1 MNKLLVGKPLKRVED
16 QRLLSGKGR
25 YVDDIRRYGETF
37 AVFVRS
43 PIAHGDIASIDTSA
57 ALAAPGVLG
66 VYTGA
71 DILRDGWKSIPCG
84 WKVIDRNGEAHK
96 AVPHYA
102 LTPDRARYVGDHLA
116 VVVAET
122 LAQARDA
129 AELVEIVFDELA
141 PVVDLAT
148 ATDGEQIH
156 ALAPRNLCYDWVL
169 GDEADI
175 DRVFAQAHHV
185 ASLDLVNNRLVPN
198 PMEPRAAIAEY
209 DSAMGS
215 YTLWSTSQ
223 NPHMLRWMLSDSV
236 TGIPETK
243 IRVIAPDVGGGFGM
257 KIYCYPE
264 ETTCL
269 WLAKKVGRPVR
280 WTADRSESFLADT
293 HGRDHLTTVQ
303 IALNTEGLFLGL
315 KVDTTA
321 NMGAYLSNYA
331 TSIPTYF
338 YATLLS
344 GCYKIPKIYCNV
356 RAVFTNTSPVDAY
369 RGAGRPEAAY
379 LIERIV
385 EVAAQEM
392 NIDAVEIRRRNFI
405 KPGDFP
411 YETPVHLTYDI
422 GDYDA
427 SLDEALRMI
436 DYDGFGARRAD
447 SLARGKLRGIGLA
460 CYIEACGVAPSQL
473 IGKMGAGAGLW
484 ESAQIRFNATGTAF
498 VLTGTHGHGQ
508 GHETTFGQIVAD
520 MLGIPIED
528 VEVVH
533 GDTSQVPMGMGTYG
547 SRSLAVGGSAI
558 VRAGEKVIAKG
569 RKIAAHMLEAP
580 EGDVVFEHGYYMV
593 EGSNKRVSIKEVAK
607 RAYVPLDYPA
617 DLEPGLDETAFY
629 DPANFTYPAGTHIC
643 EVEIDPDTGV
653 LEIVDWVAV
662 DDFGTVINPMIVEGQ
677 IHGGLA
683 QGIGQA
689 IMENG
694 VYDSESGQLLTGS
707 FMDYCMPRADDLPN
721 FRVGYTVTRCTH
733 NPLGAKGA
741 GEAGS
746 IAAPPTLMNAIV
758 NALGIRHIDMPATRE
773 KIWRVARGRTANET
787 EGKQA

>member
-1 MNKLLVGKPLKRVED
+1 MNKMLVGQSLKRKED
-16 QRLLSGKGR
+16 QRLLTGKGR
-25 YVDDIRRYGETF
+25 YVDDIRRHGETH

-43 PIAHGDIASIDTSA
+43 TVAHGIIRSIDNTA

-66 VYTGA
+66 VFTGK
-71 DILRDGWKSIPCG
+71 DIQRDNWGSIPCG
-84 WKVIDRNGEAHK
+84 WVVTDKNGKPHK
-96 AVPHYA
+96 AVPHFA

-122 LAQARDA
+122 YKQARDA
-129 AELVEIVFDELA
+129 AELVEIEFDDLPA
-141 PVVDLAT
+141 VIDLAT
-148 ATDGEQIH
+148 AMHGAQIH
-156 ALAPRNLCYDWVL
+156 DLAPKNLCYDWEI
-169 GDEADI
+169 GNEAEI
-175 DRVFAQAHHV
+175 NAIFAKAHHV
-185 ASLDLVNNRLVPN
+185 AKLDLVNNRLVPN

-209 DSAMGS
+209 DDATES

-223 NPHMLRWMLSDSV
+223 NPHMLRWMLCGSV

-243 IRVIAPDVGGGFGM
+243 LRVIAPDVGGGFGM

-269 WLAKKVGRPVR
+269 WLAKEVGRPVR
-280 WTADRSESFLADT
+280 WTGDRSESFLADT
-293 HGRDHLTTVQ
+293 HGRDHLTTVEL
-303 IALNTEGLFLGL
+303 ALDEAGTFLGM

-344 GCYKIPKIYCNV
+344 GCYRTPVIYCNV
-356 RAVFTNTSPVDAY
+356 RSLFTNTAPVDAY

-385 EVAAQEM
+385 EVAALETG
-392 NIDAVEIRRRNFI
+392 IDPIELRRRNFI
-405 KPGDFP
+405 KPQDFP
-411 YETPVHLTYDI
+411 FQTPVHLVYDV

-427 SLDEALRMI
+427 SLDEALKMA
-436 DYDGFGARRAD
+436 DYAGFPARREEAK
-447 SLARGKLRGIGLA
+447 ARGKLRGIGLA

-520 MLGIPIED
+520 MFGIPIED
-528 VEVVH
+528 VELVH

-569 RKIAAHMLEAP
+569 RKIAAHMLEAA
-580 EGDVVFEHGYYMV
+580 ESDIVFEDGLFAV
-593 EGSNKRVSIKEVAK
+593 AGTNKSVTIKDVAH
-607 RAYVPLDYPA
+607 RAYVPLDYPEG
-617 DLEPGLDETAFY
+617 LEPGLDETAFY
-629 DPANFTYPAGTHIC
+629 DPPNFTYPAGTHIC
-643 EVEIDPDTGV
+643 EVEIDPRTGV

-689 IMENG
+689 IMENS
-694 VYDSESGQLLTGS
+694 VYDPESGQLLTGS

-721 FRVGYTVTRCTH
+721 FRIGYTTTRCTH

-741 GEAGS
+741 GEAGA
-746 IAAPPTLMNAIV
+746 IAAPPTLINAIV

-773 KIWRVARGRTANET
+773 KIWRAARDKTAA
-787 EGKQA
+787 Q

>member
-1 MNKLLVGKPLKRVED
+1 MNDMLVGKPLKRKED
-16 QRLLSGKGR
+16 QRLLTGKGR
-25 YVDDIRRYGETF
+25 YVDDIRRPGETY

-43 PIAHGDIASIDTSA
+43 PVAHGTIKSINKEA

-66 VYTGA
+66 VFTGE
-71 DILRDGWKSIPCG
+71 DIQRDDWGSIPCG
-84 WKVIDRNGEAHK
+84 WVVTDRKGEPHK

-122 LAQARDA
+122 YEQARDG
-129 AELVEIVFDELA
+129 AELVEIDFDELE
-141 PVVDLAT
+141 PVINLAN
-148 ATDGEQIH
+148 ALEGEQIH
-156 ALAPRNLCYDWVL
+156 DLAPQNLCYDWEL
-169 GDEADI
+169 GSRTEI
-175 DRVFAQAHHV
+175 DAIFETAHHIT
-185 ASLDLVNNRLVPN
+185 SLDLVNNRLVPN
-198 PMEPRAAIAEY
+198 AMEPRAAIAEY
-209 DSAMGS
+209 DSGLDS

-223 NPHMLRWMLSDSV
+223 NPHMLRWMLSGSV

-269 WLAKKVGRPVR
+269 WLSKMIDRPVR
-280 WTADRSESFLADT
+280 WTGDRSESFLADT
-293 HGRDHLTTVQ
+293 HARDHLTTVDL
-303 IALNTEGLFLGL
+303 ALDKDGTFLGM
-315 KVDTTA
+315 KIDTTA

-338 YATLLS
+338 YATLFA
-344 GCYKIPKIYCNV
+344 GCYKTPVIYSNV

-379 LIERIV
+379 LIERV
-385 EVAAQEM
+385 VDVAAHEM
-392 NIDAVEIRRRNFI
+392 GLDPIEIRRRNFI
-405 KPGDFP
+405 KPADFP
-411 YETPVHLTYDI
+411 YQTPVHLTYDI

-436 DYDGFGARRAD
+436 DYDGFPARREEAK
-447 SLARGKLRGIGLA
+447 SRGKLRGIGLA

-484 ESAQIRFNATGTAF
+484 ESGQIRFNATGTAF

-520 MLGIPIED
+520 MFGIPIED
-528 VEVVH
+528 VELIH

-558 VRAGEKVIAKG
+558 VRAGEKVIEKG
-569 RKIAAHMLEAP
+569 RKIAAHMLEAS
-580 EGDVVFEHGYYMV
+580 VVDIEFEQGLYSV
-593 EGSNKRVSIKEVAK
+593 TGTNKSVTIKEVAE
-607 RAYVPLDYPA
+607 RAYVPLDYPEG
-617 DLEPGLDETAFY
+617 LEPGLDETAFY
-629 DPANFTYPAGTHIC
+629 DPGNFTYPAGTHIC
-643 EVEIDPDTGV
+643 EVEIDPRTGV

-694 VYDSESGQLLTGS
+694 VYDPESGQLITGS
-707 FMDYCMPRADDLPN
+707 FMDYCMPRADDLPK
-721 FRVGYTVTRCTH
+721 FRVGYTCTPCTH

-741 GEAGS
+741 GEAGC
-746 IAAPPTLMNAIV
+746 IAAPPTLINAIV
-758 NALGIRHIDMPATRE
+758 NALEIRHIDMPATGE
-773 KIWRVARGRTANET
+773 KLWRIAKDKIAAE
-787 EGKQA
+787 

>member
-1 MNKLLVGKPLKRVED
+1 MNDMLVGKPLKRKED
-16 QRLLSGKGR
+16 QRLLTGRGR
-25 YVDDIRRYGETF
+25 YVDDIRRHGETH

-43 PIAHGDIASIDTSA
+43 PIAHGVIKSIDKDA
-57 ALAAPGVLG
+57 ALASPGVLG
-66 VYTGA
+66 VYTGK
-71 DILRDGWKSIPCG
+71 DIKRDKWGSIPCG
-84 WKVIDRNGEAHK
+84 WIVTDRNGEPHK

-122 LAQARDA
+122 AKQARDG
-129 AELVEIVFDELA
+129 AELVEIEFEELD
-141 PVVDLAT
+141 PVIDLAT
-148 ATDGEQIH
+148 AMEGAQIH
-156 ALAPRNLCYDWVL
+156 DLASQNLCYDWEL
-169 GDEADI
+169 GNEVELDAIFDK
-175 DRVFAQAHHV
+175 AHHV

-209 DSAMGS
+209 DEAQED

-223 NPHMLRWMLSDSV
+223 NPHMLRWMLSGSV

-243 IRVIAPDVGGGFGM
+243 LRVIAPDVGGGFGM

-269 WLAKKVGRPVR
+269 WLAKEVGRPVR
-280 WTADRSESFLADT
+280 WTGDRSESFLADT
-293 HGRDHLTTVQ
+293 HGRDHLTTVKM
-303 IALNTEGLFLGL
+303 ALDEKGTFLGM

-344 GCYKIPKIYCNV
+344 GCYKTPAIYVNV
-356 RAVFTNTSPVDAY
+356 RSVFTTTAPVDAY

-385 EVAAQEM
+385 DVAAQEM
-392 NIDAVEIRRRNFI
+392 GMDPIELRRHNFI
-405 KPGDFP
+405 KPADYPFK
-411 YETPVHLTYDI
+411 TPVLLTYDI

-436 DYDGFGARRAD
+436 DYDGYEVRRAE
-447 SLARGKLRGIGLA
+447 SEARGKLRGIGVA

-473 IGKMGAGAGLW
+473 ISKMGAGAGLW

-520 MLGIPIED
+520 MFGIPMED
-528 VEVVH
+528 VELVH
-533 GDTSQVPMGMGTYG
+533 GDTSKVPMGMGTYG

-569 RKIAAHMLEAP
+569 RKIAAHMLEAA
-580 EGDVVFEHGYYMV
+580 EGDIEFEHGLFSV
-593 EGSNKRVSIKEVAK
+593 VGTNKSVSIKEVAE
-607 RAYVPLDYPA
+607 RAYVPSDYPE

-629 DPANFTYPAGTHIC
+629 DPSNFTYPAGTHIC
-643 EVEIDPDTGV
+643 EVEIDPKTGV

-662 DDFGTVINPMIVEGQ
+662 DDFGKVINPMIVEGQ

-689 IMENG
+689 IMENS
-694 VYDSESGQLLTGS
+694 VYDTESGQLLTGS

-721 FRVGYTVTRCTH
+721 FQVGYTTTLCTH
-733 NPLGAKGA
+733 NPIGAKGA
-741 GEAGS
+741 GEAGA
-746 IAAPPTLMNAIV
+746 IAAPPTLISAIS
-758 NALGIRHIDMPATRE
+758 NALGVKHIDMPATRE
-773 KIWRVARGRTANET
+773 KIWRVARDKMAAE
-787 EGKQA
+787 

>member
-1 MNKLLVGKPLKRVED
+1 MADKTISEALVGQSIKRKED
-16 QRLLSGKGR
+16 LRLLSGDGS
-25 YVDDIRRYGETF
+25 YVDDIRRHGEAQ

-43 PIAHGDIASIDTSA
+43 PYAHAVIRSIDKTA

-66 VYTGA
+66 VFTGK
-71 DILRDGWKSIPCG
+71 DIQEDNWGSIPCG
-84 WKVIDRNGEAHK
+84 WAVTDRHGEPHK

-122 LAQARDA
+122 LHQARDA
-129 AELVEIVFDELA
+129 AELVEIDYEELD
-141 PVVDLAT
+141 PVTDLAT
-148 ATDGEQIH
+148 AMEGAQIH
-156 ALAPRNLCYDWVL
+156 DMAPRNLCYDWEL
-169 GDEADI
+169 GSRETI
-175 DRVFAQAHHV
+175 DRIFAAAHHV
-185 ASLDLVNNRLVPN
+185 ASLDLVNNRLVPS

-209 DSAMGS
+209 EKAQDS

-223 NPHMLRWMLSDSV
+223 NPHMLRWMLSEAV
-236 TGIPETK
+236 TGIPETNL
-243 IRVIAPDVGGGFGM
+243 RVIAPDVGGGFGM

-269 WLAKKVGRPVR
+269 WLAKRIGRPVR
-280 WTADRSESFLADT
+280 WTADRSESFLADA
-293 HGRDHLTTVQ
+293 HGRDHLTRVEL
-303 IALNTEGLFLGL
+303 ALDEEGTFLGL

-338 YATLLS
+338 YATLLA
-344 GCYKIPKIYCNV
+344 GTYKTPEIYCNV
-356 RAVFTNTSPVDAY
+356 RAVFTTTSPVDAY

-385 EVAAQEM
+385 EVAALEM
-392 NIDAVEIRRRNFI
+392 GLDAIELRRRNFI
-405 KPGDFP
+405 KPADFP
-411 YETPVHLTYDI
+411 YQTPVHLTYDI

-427 SLDEALRMI
+427 SLDEALKMI
-436 DYDGFGARRAD
+436 DYTGFETRRAE
-447 SLARGKLRGIGLA
+447 AKTRGKLRGIGLA

-473 IGKMGAGAGLW
+473 IGKLGAGAGLW

-508 GHETTFGQIVAD
+508 GHETTFAQIVSD
-520 MLGIPIED
+520 MLGIPMESIRLI
-528 VEVVH
+528 H

-569 RKIAAHMLEAP
+569 KKIAAHLLEAA
-580 EGDVVFEHGYYMV
+580 EVDIEFADGMFTIAGTNRQISMVDVA
-593 EGSNKRVSIKEVAK
+593 RT
-607 RAYVPLDYPA
+607 AYIPFNYPD

-629 DPANFTYPAGTHIC
+629 DPQNFTYPAGTHIC
-643 EVEIDPDTGV
+643 EVEIDPETGV

-662 DDFGTVINPMIVEGQ
+662 DDFGKVINPMIVEGQ

-694 VYDSESGQLLTGS
+694 VYDPASGQLITGS
-707 FMDYCMPRADDLPN
+707 FMDYCMPRADDLPS
-721 FRVGYTVTRCTH
+721 FRVGYTETPCTH

-741 GEAGS
+741 GEAGA
-746 IAAPPTLMNAIV
+746 IAAPPTLINAIV

-773 KIWRVARGRTANET
+773 KLWRAAQSATAAE
-787 EGKQA
+787 

>member
-1 MNKLLVGKPLKRVED
+1 MNDLLVGQPLKRKED
-16 QRLLSGKGR
+16 QRLLAGKGR
-25 YVDDIRRYGETF
+25 YVDDIRRPGETH

-43 PIAHGDIASIDTSA
+43 PIAHGIIKSIDKSA
-57 ALAAPGVLG
+57 ALASPGVLG
-66 VYTGA
+66 VFTGK
-71 DILRDGWKSIPCG
+71 DIERDDWGSIPCG
-84 WKVIDRNGEAHK
+84 WVVTDRHGQPHK

-122 LAQARDA
+122 YTQARDA
-129 AELVEIVFDELA
+129 AELVEIEFEELE
-141 PVVDLAT
+141 PVVRLAT
-148 ATDGEQIH
+148 AMEGPQIH
-156 ALAPRNLCYDWVL
+156 DLAPQNLCYDWEL
-169 GDEADI
+169 GSRAEI
-175 DRVFAQAHHV
+175 DAVFERANHV
-185 ASLDLVNNRLVPN
+185 TSLELVNNRLVPN
-198 PMEPRAAIAEY
+198 AMEPRAALAEY
-209 DSAMGS
+209 DEGLESF
-215 YTLWSTSQ
+215 TLWSTSQ
-223 NPHMLRWMLSDSV
+223 NPHMLRWMLSGAV

-269 WLAKKVGRPVR
+269 WLSREVGRPVR
-280 WTADRSESFLADT
+280 WTGDRSEAFLADT
-293 HGRDHLTTVQ
+293 HARDHLTTVEL
-303 IALNTEGLFLGL
+303 ALDEQGTFLGM
-315 KVDTTA
+315 KIDTTA

-338 YATLLS
+338 YATLFA
-344 GCYKIPKIYCNV
+344 GCYKTPVIYSNV

-379 LIERIV
+379 LIERV
-385 EVAAQEM
+385 VDVAARETGL
-392 NIDAVEIRRRNFI
+392 DPVEIRRRNFI
-405 KPGDFP
+405 KPEDFP
-411 YETPVHLTYDI
+411 YTTPVLLTYDI

-436 DYDGFGARRAD
+436 DYDGFPARKVEAQT
-447 SLARGKLRGIGLA
+447 RGKLRGIGLA

-528 VEVVH
+528 VELIH

-558 VRAGEKVIAKG
+558 VRAGEKIIEKG
-569 RKIAAHMLEAP
+569 RKIAAHMLEAA
-580 EGDVVFEHGYYMV
+580 ETDIVFERGKYSV
-593 EGSNKRVSIKEVAK
+593 EGTDKAVTIKEVAE
-607 RAYVPLDYPA
+607 RAYVPLDYPEN
-617 DLEPGLDETAFY
+617 LEPGLDETAFY

-643 EVEIDPDTGV
+643 EVEIDPRTGV

-694 VYDSESGQLLTGS
+694 VYDPESGQLITGS

-721 FRVGYTVTRCTH
+721 FRVGYTKTLCTH

-741 GEAGS
+741 GEAGC
-746 IAAPPTLMNAIV
+746 IAAPPTLINAIV
-758 NALGIRHIDMPATRE
+758 NALDIRHIDMPATQE
-773 KIWRVARGRTANET
+773 KIWRIAHEKMAA
-787 EGKQA
+787 Q